1 VQFQASSGCA
11 TDSNLY
17 NGDMSKSSIEAK
29 VRLDDETASEVE
41 SQARELGRS
50 RERHLLFSIRAVSSW
65 MGKLSAPDRARMDF
79 VIRNP
84 DLVDRERLLGLLR
97 ELTGN

>member
-1 VQFQASSGCA
+1 MQFRAGSGCA
-11 TDSNLY
+11 TESNLY
-17 NGDMSKSSIEAK
+17 NEDMSKSSIEAK

-84 DLVDRERLLGLLR
+84 DLVNRERLLGLLR

>member
-1 VQFQASSGCA
+1 
-11 TDSNLY
+11 
-17 NGDMSKSSIEAK
+17 
-29 VRLDDETASEVE
+29 
-41 SQARELGRS
+41 
-50 RERHLLFSIRAVSSW
+50 